1 MKWYHLLTYG
11 CQMNE
16 LDSEKMAGML
26 EENGWEKAENLEKAD
41 LIILNTCCVRAKA
54 EDKVKGKLGQLK
66 KLKIEKPDLLIGIG
80 GCMMQQ
86 ENVGQKF
93 LQQFPFVDFIFGPH
107 TMDRLNEIVEKSCT
121 GRVLEIEADRFDV
134 PRLPIKRE
142 SSFRAWV
149 SIIKGCENFC
159 SYCIVPYVRGR
170 EVSRPLEEIIDE
182 VKEHVEN
189 GGKEVV
195 LLGQNVNAYGR
206 DSGRVD
212 FARLLERTD
221 RVPGLERLRFMT
233 SHPRD
238 FPLEL
243 VQALVEMP
251 RVCEHLHLP
260 IQAGSNRILQ
270 KMNRGYTREDYL
282 KLVEFIREK
291 IPGASITTDIIV
303 GFPGETD
310 SDFAD
315 TMDVVEKARFASA
328 FTFLYSPREGTPAA
342 RYSEQVPHSIKRKRL
357 DYLMSRQNQIS
368 LEYNQALIGKM
379 EEVLV
384 EGPSKKDS
392 EFYMGRTRTNR
403 PVIFSGPAEKGAL
416 KPVKITSCNAHTL
429 YGDLQEDSAH
439 E

>member
-1 MKWYHLLTYG
+1 MKKYYLLTYG

-26 EENGWEKAENLEKAD
+26 EEEGWNPSENLEGSD

-66 KLKIEKPDLLIGIG
+66 KLKIENPRLLIGIG

-86 ENVGQKF
+86 DNVGEKF
-93 LQQFPFVDFIFGPH
+93 LRQFPFVDFIFGPH

-121 GRVLEIEADRFDV
+121 GRVLELEADRFDV

-159 SYCIVPYVRGR
+159 SYCIVPYVRGK
-170 EVSRPLEEIIDE
+170 EVSRPLEEIIE
-182 VKEHVEN
+182 EVTEHVSSGVKEI
-189 GGKEVV
+189 V

-206 DSGRVD
+206 DTGKVD
-212 FARLLERTD
+212 FNRLLEKVNRIK
-221 RVPGLERLRFMT
+221 GLERLRFMT

-238 FPLEL
+238 FPLDLVDKISEL
-243 VQALVEMP
+243 P

-260 IQAGSNRILQ
+260 IQAGSNRILE
-270 KMNRGYTREDYL
+270 KMNRGYTKEDYL
-282 KLVEFIREK
+282 KLVDHIRGK
-291 IPGASITTDIIV
+291 IPKASITTDIIV
-303 GFPGETD
+303 GFPGETEE
-310 SDFAD
+310 DFAD
-315 TMDVVEKARFASA
+315 TMEIVEKARFASA

-342 RYSEQVPHSIKRKRL
+342 NYSEQVPHDIKRKRL

-368 LEYNQALIGKM
+368 LDYNKALVGSST
-379 EEVLV
+379 EVLV

-403 PVIFSGPAEKGAL
+403 PVVFAGKSEPGTL
-416 KPVKITSCNAHTL
+416 KKVKITHCNAHTL
-429 YGDLQEDSAH
+429 YGEIQEEATY